1 MYLSRNMKTCFSA
14 LVSWDYCFHFFL
26 FIDEKIAIMIVFEN
40 QIDWYLLWSQLVE
53 NRTKIQQKDLKRFL
67 STVLGRYC
75 CFFFLFVP
83 TVLLVASLY
92 RLAIP
97 SRQVL
102 SFQSIIL
109 QHHNLPFTTA
119 RSLLRSFTSLSHTSR
134 TNVALSHRSSHFPFI
149 SPIIHS
155 FIIHTTYFCIPI
167 TSNIKLNLFSY
178 LSSFRPSFLLPLWE
192 FIC

>member
-102 SFQSIIL
+102 SFQSIII
-109 QHHNLPFTTA
+109 
-119 RSLLRSFTSLSHTSR
+119 
-134 TNVALSHRSSHFPFI
+134 HRSSTPQSAIHHCSITLALIYFSQSHLTNQCRPI
-149 SPIIHS
+149 SSIVS
-155 FIIHTTYFCIPI
+155 FSLHL
-167 TSNIKLNLFSY
+167 SNNSFFHHPYYIFLYPYHIKHQ
-178 LSSFRPSFLLPLWE
+178 
-192 FIC
+192 I